1 MGHQGHERPLV
12 GDLRPLVRW
21 ISHLR
26 SHHPEEVS
34 GRIATGMK
42 LRREE
47 GLMKTLAIRLEDDL
61 HAKLTILAKLSNT
74 TVTEAIRT
82 AIEAHLSRLAAD
94 KDISAR
100 AEAVLT
106 EIDREASEQ
115 RAAIANLFGDGK
127 TATPPPAR
135 GSSRAK
141 S

>member
-1 MGHQGHERPLV
+1 
-12 GDLRPLVRW
+12 
-21 ISHLR
+21 
-26 SHHPEEVS
+26 
-34 GRIATGMK
+34 
-42 LRREE
+42 
-47 GLMKTLAIRLEDDL
+47 MKTLAIRLEDDL